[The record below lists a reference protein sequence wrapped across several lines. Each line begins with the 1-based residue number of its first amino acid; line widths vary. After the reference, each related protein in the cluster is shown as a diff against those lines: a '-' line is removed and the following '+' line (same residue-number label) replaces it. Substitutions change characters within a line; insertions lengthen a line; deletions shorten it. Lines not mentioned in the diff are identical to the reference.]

1 MTATTEPRA
10 RGGLGLLRRLVADLG
25 ASTRRQIRF
34 MLILAA
40 LSLGL
45 FLEVLRPHTWRRT
58 VRAEFRRVLRQ
69 SIGGGLWT
77 VLVTAALVGVALVN
91 QTLFWL
97 GQAGQESLIGSA
109 LVGGL
114 VRGIGPVLVGLILL
128 GRSGMVAVAEIGSLQ
143 IGGQVRALE
152 AQGLDPFLLLLLPRA
167 FALALASFTLT
178 VIFIA
183 VALLTGFIA
192 DNLLQTSTVTFGSFV
207 GRMLK
212 ALVLADIVV
221 FPLKTLGIGLLV
233 ALAAGMTAFQAGPRT
248 TTADLM
254 PLGFVRGV
262 LVIIAVNVALTVV
275 A

>member
-1 MTATTEPRA
+1 MTATMKQRA
-10 RGGLGLLRRLVADLG
+10 RGGRGLPRRLVADLG

-34 MLILAA
+34 TLILAA

-45 FLEVLRPHTWRRT
+45 FREVLRPHTWRRT

-114 VRGIGPVLVGLILL
+114 VRGIGPTLVGLILL

-143 IGGQVRALE
+143 IGGQVRAME

-207 GRMLK
+207 SRMVK
-212 ALVLADIVV
+212 ALVLADVVV
-221 FPLKTLGIGLLV
+221 FPVKTLGIGLLV

-248 TTADLM
+248 TAADLM

-262 LVIIAVNVALTVV
+262 LVIIAVNVAFIVV
-275 A
+275 I